1 MATNQ
6 INKFEKERIKDLI
19 KIYSDP
25 TSAKL
30 NFNKKSSLTWTDYA
44 SAVELRDAIKKAVS
58 DKNVLVQSSA
68 NYYITNPIYATILN
82 YLSNMFLWRYT
93 VIPHK
98 LYAGKNSRK
107 AAPKLDKV
115 YGEMMEIV
123 EGTNLENKIPAELLQ
138 LFIEGSV
145 YLTTYYDKESM
156 TINTLLLP
164 SKYCRKVGETQ
175 FGTSMIKFDYTY
187 FNSIGLSAEEKEEF
201 LLTFPEE
208 MQEQYKAFKE
218 NTSINRW
225 QQLDPHYSSCV
236 LLNEKGIPNYVYA
249 LGSII
254 NYETYSDN
262 ELQRNK
268 NLLKYIVVHKMPLYQ
283 DQLIFETD
291 EVAAIHRSLAKIIST
306 SEDARL
312 ITTYGDVHIDQ
323 IAEDST
329 TENKVLENGYKS
341 IYDNNGLNNTLF
353 TGNSVEA
360 LKYSLRRDQ
369 AIVWSYVEQLMNFY
383 NLAINNH
390 VDFGGY
396 QAEINMLRI
405 SHYSYQED
413 IQSYRENATLGV
425 AKLDYLV
432 AAGIKQ
438 KNIQDRFELEDYL
451 GLENLKP
458 LQTTYTQTAEDRA
471 GDTAK
476 DPTDNKEVEEVEK
489 KEEEKVEVKEENE
502 EEGNEETKD

>member
-1 MATNQ
+1 MTKKE
-6 INKFEKERIKDLI
+6 ISSFEKQRIKDLL

-30 NFNKKSSLTWTDYA
+30 DLNKRASLNWTDYTNA
-44 SAVELRDAIKKAVS
+44 AEVREAIKKSLS
-58 DKNVLVQSSA
+58 DKNTLVQSSA
-68 NYYITNPIYATILN
+68 NYYTTNPIYATILN

-93 VIPHK
+93 IIPHK

-123 EGTNLENKIPAELLQ
+123 EGMNLENKIPAELLQ
-138 LFIEGSV
+138 LFVEGSV

-156 TINTLLLP
+156 TINTLILP

-187 FNSIGLSAEEKEEF
+187 FNSLGLSPEEKDEF

-208 MQEQYKAFKE
+208 MQEQYKRFVQ
-218 NTSINRW
+218 NTSTNRW

-249 LGSII
+249 IGSII
-254 NYETYSDN
+254 NYERYNDN

-268 NLLKYIVVHKMPLYQ
+268 NLLKYVVVHKMPLYQ
-283 DQLIFETD
+283 DQLIFDTE
-291 EVAAIHRSLAKIIST
+291 EVATIHKSLAKIINT
-306 SEDARL
+306 NEDARL
-312 ITTYGDVHIDQ
+312 ITTYGEVHIDK

-329 TENKVLENGYKS
+329 TENKVLENAYKS

-390 VDFGGY
+390 LDFGGY

-405 SHYSYQED
+405 SHYTYQED
-413 IQSYRENATLGV
+413 IESYRENATLGV

-451 GLENLKP
+451 GLINLKP
-458 LQTTYTQTAEDRA
+458 LQSSYTQTSED
-471 GDTAK
+471 
-476 DPTDNKEVEEVEK
+476 TDKEDSTI
-489 KEEEKVEVKEENE
+489 KEDETKIDEKVEIKEKDE
-502 EEGNEETKD
+502 EEGNEETKN